1 VKPAPVM
8 EADFTVTAEP
18 LDAVSV
24 TVRVTSES
32 TAVVPKLRVV
42 VLSFNAGVTDALAGV
57 DSSTP

>member
-1 VKPAPVM
+1 M

-32 TAVVPKLRVV
+32 TAAVPKLRVV